1 MNNLMNRLTNRQF
14 VNIRFVVSL
23 VAGLVVLLSFVW
35 FPMPALAHSV
45 QTDYRMVSDGLELQA
60 TFSTGEALEGAP
72 VTIYAPN
79 DSTRPWLQGT
89 TDQQGNFSFQPDPKL
104 VGEWSVEIG
113 SVDEDHGDM
122 LTVPVSERGVEID
135 AISQNPYDAPH
146 KFARQVLVGGAVLGS
161 VGTVSWLRRQRRRR
175 L

>member
-1 MNNLMNRLTNRQF
+1 MNRLVNDLMNKLTNGQINTRGVITF
-14 VNIRFVVSL
+14 VS
-23 VAGLVVLLSFVW
+23 GLMVLLSLVG
-35 FPMPALAHSV
+35 FPTPTLAHSV
-45 QTDYRMVSDGLELQA
+45 QTDYRIEANALELQT
-60 TFSTGEALEGAP
+60 TFSTGEAFGGAP
-72 VTIYAPN
+72 VTVYAPN
-79 DSTRPWLQGT
+79 DSTRPWLRGT
-89 TDQQGNFSFQPDPKL
+89 TDRQGNFSFQPDPTL

-161 VGTVSWLRRQRRRR
+161 VGAVGWLRSRR
-175 L
+175 